1 MLSAASLLAENLD
14 NVSSAIFLATTGES
28 EAYSLVNIL
37 STQKLEAASLLYFTL
52 LNILSA
58 QKLEKKKF
66 PRTPSANVSAPGYSL
81 SDSQVPQDTH
91 SLTVIVY

>member
-58 QKLEKKKF
+58 QKLEIA
-66 PRTPSANVSAPGYSL
+66 SAVCSQSIASVSVSTFSL
-81 SDSQVPQDTH
+81 SLSCCNGSVNWLNPQP
-91 SLTVIVY
+91 